1 MLRVSGG
8 VLAGIGAAGPGGLIR
23 LMQRSFAAAKIIA
36 AAVCVTVVAACGPTD
51 LAHRSILEPFPAATA
66 DFEQHR
72 NAVSGYLGR
81 NRVAIDAAAAADEIA
96 LNAPFERI
104 AAESVPY
111 RGKFLL
117 IHGLNDSPFI
127 WRDLA
132 DRLSREGFDVRA
144 ILLPGHGSRPGAM
157 LDVRYEDWLAVLR
170 GHLEGWKTDA
180 APIYLGGFSLGGV
193 VATALALEDDT
204 VAGLLLFAPAWRS
217 DSEDILKW
225 SSVVALARDWAFT
238 GPQINP
244 VRYGSIPV
252 NAGTQYYEI
261 TQYLMDLWR
270 GRTLEIPVLVVVTTE
285 DSVVDVEYVRE
296 IFRDRFPAPGNRLV
310 IYSANGAVPRDGREI
325 VRDGADPAR
334 RILNRSHMG
343 LMIAPENPRYGET
356 GDIIV
361 CNGGGETA
369 RASCRSAPLLW
380 HGAWGT
386 SSPDGA
392 PVARTTYNPDFEF
405 LIQTARM
412 VF

>member
-1 MLRVSGG
+1 MERI
-8 VLAGIGAAGPGGLIR
+8 LAAVKIV
-23 LMQRSFAAAKIIA
+23 AAAA
-36 AAVCVTVVAACGPTD
+36 ACATVVAACGPTD
-51 LAHRSILEPFPAATA
+51 PAHQSVLEPFPAATG

-72 NAVSGYLGR
+72 SAVQGYLGR
-81 NRVAIDAAAAADEIA
+81 NRVAVDTAAADEEIA
-96 LNAPFERI
+96 LNAPFERF
-104 AAESVPY
+104 AADGVAY

-127 WRDLA
+127 WHDLA

-157 LDVRYEDWLAVLR
+157 LDVRYEDWLAVAR

-193 VATALALEDDT
+193 VATALALEDDS

-217 DSEDILKW
+217 DAEDILKW
-225 SSVVALARDWAFT
+225 SSLLALARDWAFI

-252 NAGTQYYEI
+252 NAGAQYYGV
-261 TQYLMDLWR
+261 TRYLEELW
-270 GRTLEIPVLVVVTTE
+270 GTRTLGIPVFVVVTTE
-285 DSVVDVEYVRE
+285 DSVVDVNHVRDV
-296 IFRDRFPAPGNRLV
+296 FRDRFPAPGNRLV
-310 IYSANGAVPRDGREI
+310 IYSASGAVPRDGREI

-343 LMIAPENPRYGET
+343 LMIAPENPRYGEA

-361 CNGGGETA
+361 CNGGGGAGRTA
-369 RASCRSAPLLW
+369 CRSAPLIW

-386 SSPDGA
+386 NSPDGA

-405 LIQTARM
+405 LIETARL
-412 VF
+412 VFAPDARG